1 MAIQENQVAYVE
13 DLFGAQRSRPLLA
26 DGGPPG
32 QQTIFE
38 PPKGSWDL
46 KGKSRIS
53 RFSTPFVGGF
63 FMVSVSLCSESVV
76 KSLLWVRVCTGK

>member
-13 DLFGAQRSRPLLA
+13 ELFGAQRSRPLLA

-38 PPKGSWDL
+38 PPKRSWDL
-46 KGKSRIS
+46 KGKSR
-53 RFSTPFVGGF
+53 FSTPFFGGF
-63 FMVSVSLCSESVV
+63 FMVGV
-76 KSLLWVRVCTGK
+76 